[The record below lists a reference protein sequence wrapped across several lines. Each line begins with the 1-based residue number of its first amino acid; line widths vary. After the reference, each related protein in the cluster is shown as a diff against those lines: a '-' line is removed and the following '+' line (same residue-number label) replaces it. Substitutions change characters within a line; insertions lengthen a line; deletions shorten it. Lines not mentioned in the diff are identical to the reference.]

1 MKLALQ
7 ILLALSI
14 FLGMALHTAQA
25 EEARTVRVGYFYLT
39 GYHEIDA
46 QGRMQGYGYD
56 LLQKMRLYNDWHYEY
71 IGHEQKW
78 NEGFKMLERGEIDL
92 ITGVRKFPDR
102 LEKFAYSNNPIG
114 RSASVL
120 VVREDDLRY
129 SSGDYKSLYDYG
141 QVPDFMPPK
150 AEITRLDS
158 FAACIEGVLEGKYD
172 ATYMYAFQA

>member
-1 MKLALQ
+1 MRRIEAFDKASLKLALQ
-7 ILLALSI
+7 ILMVMSLI
-14 FLGMALHTAQA
+14 LGMALPTAQA

-46 QGRMQGYGYD
+46 QGRMQGCGYD

-129 SSGDYKSLYDYG
+129 SSGDYRTYQGMRVGALAGSVTNIK
-141 QVPDFMPPK
+141 F
-150 AEITRLDS
+150 
-158 FAACIEGVLEGKYD
+158 D
-172 ATYMYAFQA
+172 AYAK

>member
-1 MKLALQ
+1 MRRIEAFDKASLKLALQ

-14 FLGMALHTAQA
+14 FLGMALPTAQA

-46 QGRMQGYGYD
+46 QGRMQGCGYD

-78 NEGFKMLERGEIDL
+78 NEGFKMLERGEVDL
-92 ITGVRKFPDR
+92 ITGVRKRQER
-102 LEKFAYSNNPIG
+102 LEKFSYSNNPIG

-129 SSGDYKSLYDYG
+129 SSGDYRTYQGMRVGALAGSVTNIK
-141 QVPDFMPPK
+141 F
-150 AEITRLDS
+150 
-158 FAACIEGVLEGKYD
+158 D
-172 ATYMYAFQA
+172 AYAKEKGFTYSIR

>member
-7 ILLALSI
+7 ILMVMSLI
-14 FLGMALHTAQA
+14 LGMALPTAQA

-78 NEGFKMLERGEIDL
+78 
-92 ITGVRKFPDR
+92 RKASRCWSGKR
-102 LEKFAYSNNPIG
+102 LTSLPACASV
-114 RSASVL
+114 RSA
-120 VVREDDLRY
+120 
-129 SSGDYKSLYDYG
+129 
-141 QVPDFMPPK
+141 
-150 AEITRLDS
+150 
-158 FAACIEGVLEGKYD
+158 
-172 ATYMYAFQA
+172 

>member
-1 MKLALQ
+1 MRRIGAFGEASLKLALQ
-7 ILLALSI
+7 ILMVMSLI
-14 FLGMALHTAQA
+14 LGMALPTAQA

-78 NEGFKMLERGEIDL
+78 NEGFKMLERGEVDL

-102 LEKFAYSNNPIG
+102 LEKFANSNNPIG

-120 VVREDDLRY
+120 VVLPILSLMLMLRKRALPIPFATM
-129 SSGDYKSLYDYG
+129 SIC
-141 QVPDFMPPK
+141 QRQ
-150 AEITRLDS
+150 RLLLRWKRLRLS
-158 FAACIEGVLEGKYD
+158 
-172 ATYMYAFQA
+172 